1 MVVALT
7 PAEPLCIKLCLGQG
21 VGPELLESDV
31 HAKYEPVIEN
41 MCQAGFKCS

>member
-1 MVVALT
+1 MVTLT

-31 HAKYEPVIEN
+31 HSKYEPVIEN
-41 MCQAGFKCS
+41 MFQAGFKSS